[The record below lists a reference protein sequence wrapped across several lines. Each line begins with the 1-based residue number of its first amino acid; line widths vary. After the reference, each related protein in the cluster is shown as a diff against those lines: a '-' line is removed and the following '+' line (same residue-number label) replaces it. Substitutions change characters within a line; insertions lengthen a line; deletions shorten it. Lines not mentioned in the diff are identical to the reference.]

1 MRAFAGWNFKQ
12 LRLLPI
18 TYYLLL
24 ISQKFF
30 CFPQKRLNFVRANF
44 VLMMETQ
51 NVKDTVRQIFTEY
64 LTANGHR
71 KTPERYAILE
81 TIYSIDGHFDI
92 DMLYS
97 RMMDQE
103 NFRVSRATLYNTIIL
118 LINARLII
126 KHQFGTSSQYEK
138 SYNRETHHHQ
148 ICTQCGKVTEFQNE
162 ELQHA
167 IENTKLSRFQLS
179 HYSLYIYGLCSK
191 CDRAN
196 KRKKVNNNNK
206 KER

>member
-1 MRAFAGWNFKQ
+1 M
-12 LRLLPI
+12 
-18 TYYLLL
+18 
-24 ISQKFF
+24 
-30 CFPQKRLNFVRANF
+30 
-44 VLMMETQ
+44 
-51 NVKDTVRQIFTEY
+51 KDTVRQIFTEY

-126 KHQFGTSSQYEK
+126 NGTNLMK
-138 SYNRETHHHQ
+138 LVN
-148 ICTQCGKVTEFQNE
+148 GKLDPVLAFTTGKLKVDGDTNAAM
-162 ELQHA
+162 EL
-167 IENTKLSRFQLS
+167 IRFL
-179 HYSLYIYGLCSK
+179 K
-191 CDRAN
+191 
-196 KRKKVNNNNK
+196 
-206 KER
+206 

>member
-1 MRAFAGWNFKQ
+1 MFA
-12 LRLLPI
+12 
-18 TYYLLL
+18 L
-24 ISQKFF
+24 ILADDGNS
-30 CFPQKRLNFVRANF
+30 KR
-44 VLMMETQ
+44 
-51 NVKDTVRQIFTEY
+51 
-64 LTANGHR
+64 
-71 KTPERYAILE
+71 ERYSKADIHRISHGERASEDSPNVTAILE

-162 ELQHA
+162 ELQQA

-179 HYSLYIYGLCSK
+179 HYSLYIYGVCSK

-196 KRKKVNNNNK
+196 KRKKSK
-206 KER
+206 